1 MMKIISAESWILRV
15 PFIRTSAD
23 FDGAHH
29 EIIGVTLHTES
40 HSGMGYSFITDT
52 AGGVAVKALLD
63 TLLLPKVIGRDAR
76 DVEKVWQEF
85 FLLTH
90 RMGTGINRFAMA
102 SIDIAMWDLKA
113 KSHGQ
118 SLARELGQLTDTVPV
133 YGSGK
138 AGTRLTTEEL
148 VDLSVGYVEEG
159 FDAVKIRVGMDP
171 NSDSERLNKVRAALG
186 PDIRIMIDANERLD
200 LATAL
205 HLGERLAEHD
215 IFWFEEPVL
224 STDIEAHE
232 ILSQKLPMPIVG
244 GEHHC
249 SAAEF
254 LPYVRAKAF
263 RILQPNVC
271 MVGGITEIMRIARLA
286 ELHGLGFAPHLM
298 SDLNVHIAAATTST
312 TYVEYFPFLEPYT
325 SNRLSVRDGQADVPS
340 TPGHGIQFTAETF
353 DKYQIA

>member
-1 MMKIISAESWILRV
+1 MKIISADSWILRV

-23 FDGAHH
+23 FEGAHH
-29 EIIGVTLHTES
+29 ELIGVTLRTES

-63 TLLLPKVIGRDAR
+63 SLLLPRVIGRDAR
-76 DVEKVWQEF
+76 EVEKIWHEF

-90 RMGTGINRFAMA
+90 RMGNGITRFAMA
-102 SIDIAMWDLKA
+102 AIDIAMWDVKS
-113 KSHGQ
+113 KSHGN
-118 SLARELGQLTDTVPV
+118 SLAVELGQLSDSVPV

-138 AGTRLTTEEL
+138 AGTRLSTDEL
-148 VDLSVGYVEEG
+148 VELSVGYVEDG
-159 FDAVKIRVGMDP
+159 FDAVKIRVGLDVGADP
-171 NSDSERLNKVRAALG
+171 SRLKQVRDAVG
-186 PDIRIMIDANERLD
+186 PDIRIMCDANERLD
-200 LATAL
+200 LPTAL
-205 HLGERLAEHD
+205 YLGEQLAD
-215 IFWFEEPVL
+215 QNIFWFEEPVL
-224 STDIEAHE
+224 STDIQAHE

-254 LPYVRAKAF
+254 VPYVRSQAF

-298 SDLNVHIAAATTST
+298 SDLNVHISAATTST

-325 SNRLSVRDGQADVPS
+325 TNRLNVTKGRAEVP
-340 TPGHGIQFTAETF
+340 TAPGHGIEFTAETF
-353 DKYQIA
+353 ERYQIA